1 LEIPSDVAEQWIIPK
16 GYVKPNIVVG
26 RNYYLKWEDSSY
38 GISQNEVSDLKG
50 VLNDLLELVSSK
62 LYEAAKGIHA
72 TLHADASGKAKRI
85 EEVFSPQLLLRRKR
99 GNIIYIFQMKPDG
112 STVIVRSERILFSNS
127 SDERNSAI
135 KKNNRQIYA
144 TWILGEL
151 LFNRQKVQNRYA

>member
-1 LEIPSDVAEQWIIPK
+1 V
-16 GYVKPNIVVG
+16 
-26 RNYYLKWEDSSY
+26 
-38 GISQNEVSDLKG
+38 
-50 VLNDLLELVSSK
+50 
-62 LYEAAKGIHA
+62 